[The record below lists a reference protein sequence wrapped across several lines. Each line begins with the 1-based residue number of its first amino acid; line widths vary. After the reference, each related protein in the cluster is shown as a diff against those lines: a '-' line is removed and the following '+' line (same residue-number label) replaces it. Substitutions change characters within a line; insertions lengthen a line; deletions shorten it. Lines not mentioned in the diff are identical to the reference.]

1 MQFLFQ
7 PLTWGFL
14 LVAVPILVHLI
25 NMLRHRK
32 QPWAAMD
39 FLLESY
45 RRNRRWVML
54 KQWLLLASRI
64 LVMIL
69 LVAMLARWVS
79 AAKWLSWFGGQ
90 TTHHYVLLDDSY
102 SMAEVEQGE
111 TCYGRG
117 LKALN
122 GLVRSIA
129 AQPGQHQLTLVR
141 WSRAVLAA
149 QASEGQAR
157 VDAAADLI
165 AQTAP
170 RDPTRL
176 LERLGATQPTSLQLA
191 PDAALELITPMLTD
205 DSGAQA
211 EVYLLTDL
219 RRNEWGEPE
228 SLKLKLQPLTTAGAK
243 VQVIDCG
250 RESSSNLSVTLVE
263 PEQEVWA
270 AGVPLIVRFQV
281 RNQSLQ
287 AVRNVVAKVRTI
299 SYPDGQTKPQADLPY
314 SGSIDELPSLVIEQI
329 APGETITRQLQVL
342 FGSPG
347 RHVLEV
353 TLPEDSLSTDNRRWC
368 VIHIQQSQRVLLI
381 DGAIDQSNAFF
392 MKTALSPDA
401 KLPTGMTM
409 ETVDASY
416 LRDIAEEELARWNVI
431 ALLDVPRLDVQSSD
445 KLERFCSAGGGVFI
459 CIGPN
464 SNVATLNEQ
473 FYRDGQGLLPATIGG
488 IVELDQPIGDAPP
501 QMVASEHPILAPLTK
516 LSSSPFFLVRIRQL
530 MTFADKQFPPQG
542 TEIVATGPD
551 KRPLIIDKTIG
562 EGRCVTLLTG
572 LQSNWSNWAQDPTF
586 VVFALRAMGY
596 LGSFRHEATS
606 MSVGTTIEMVVAGQ
620 TVLPQAELLIP
631 AGDSGTR
638 LRLQPSVETNAT
650 GDVAKFSLAIDLDQ
664 ANRDLTDSLLRPGIF
679 ESWMVTANGDYLVE
693 NAAHNVAAAEGDL
706 TRVVGNELEKKL
718 PVKVRT
724 AESISNASLSALDAS
739 HSTLLMAL
747 LALLLLGE
755 QALAYSASYHPQR
768 LAAGVSR

>member
-54 KQWLLLASRI
+54 KQWLLLAARI
-64 LVMIL
+64 LAMIL

-90 TTHHYVLLDDSY
+90 TTHHYILLDDSY
-102 SMAEVEQGE
+102 SMAEIEQGE
-111 TCYGRG
+111 SCYVRG

-129 AQPGQHQLTLVR
+129 GQPGQHQITLVR
-141 WSRAVLAA
+141 WSRAVLAS
-149 QASEGQAR
+149 QAGAEQAR
-157 VDAAADLI
+157 LDAAADLI
-165 AQTAP
+165 AQTVP

-176 LERLGATQPTSLQLA
+176 LDRLGATQPTSLQLA
-191 PDAALELITPMLTD
+191 PEAAIELITPLLTQ
-205 DSGAQA
+205 DSGEQA
-211 EVYLLTDL
+211 EVYVLSDL

-228 SLKLKLQPLTTAGAK
+228 ALRIKLQQLTTAGAN
-243 VQVIDCG
+243 VQLIDCG
-250 RESSSNLSVTLVE
+250 RESTSNLSVSLVE

-299 SYPDGQTKPQADLPY
+299 SYPTGQVKPQVELPY
-314 SGSIDELPSLVIEQI
+314 SGNVDDLPALVIDQI
-329 APGETITRQLQVL
+329 APGETVTRQVQVL
-342 FGSPG
+342 FGTPG
-347 RHVLEV
+347 RHIVEV
-353 TLPEDSLSTDNRRWC
+353 ILPDDSLITDNRRWC

-381 DGAIDQSNAFF
+381 DGAVDQSNAFF
-392 MKTALSPDA
+392 MKTALNPDA
-401 KLPTGMTM
+401 KLPTGMTL

-416 LRDIAEEELARWNVI
+416 LRDISEEELAQWHVV
-431 ALLDVPRLDVQSSD
+431 ALLDVPRLDVQSTD

-459 CIGPN
+459 CVGPN
-464 SNVATLNEQ
+464 TNITTLNEQ
-473 FYRDGQGLLPATIGG
+473 LYRNGQGLIPAAVNS
-488 IVELDQPIGDAPP
+488 IVELDQPLGDAPP
-501 QMVASEHPILAPLTK
+501 QMVASEHPILSPLTK

-530 MTFADKQFPPQG
+530 VTFATKDFPPSG
-542 TEIVATGPD
+542 TEIIATGPD
-551 KRPLIIDKTIG
+551 KRPLIVDKTIG
-562 EGRCVTLLTG
+562 QGRSITLLTG
-572 LQSNWSNWAQDPTF
+572 LQSSWSNWAQDPTF

-596 LGSFRHEATS
+596 LGSFRHEPTS
-606 MSVGTTIEMVVAGQ
+606 TSVGSPIEMVVAGQ
-620 TVLPQAELLIP
+620 TVLPEAEVLIP
-631 AGDSGTR
+631 SRDEGAR
-638 LRLQPSVETNAT
+638 IRLQPKVSTNAT
-650 GDVAKFSLAIDLDQ
+650 GDVAKLSLAIDLEQ
-664 ANRDLTDSLLRPGIF
+664 ANRDLIDSLLRPGVF
-679 ESWMVTANGDYLVE
+679 ESWMVSANGDYLVE
-693 NAAHNVAAAEGDL
+693 NSAHNVTAAEGDL
-706 TRVVGNELEKKL
+706 TRVAGNELENKL

-724 AESISNASLSALDAS
+724 AESISGANLSTLDAS
-739 HSTLLMAL
+739 HSTLLMVL

-768 LAAGVSR
+768 LAAGVGR